1 MIRPMQPMHQ
11 QTLSEQ
17 SKNSAEEIIR
27 IVEDLIGNSNL
38 SVKTMAE
45 LNNAIEEQ
53 NGMLINTREVFESL
67 NEEVNNVAD
76 TEKFTF

>member
-1 MIRPMQPMHQ
+1 
-11 QTLSEQ
+11 
-17 SKNSAEEIIR
+17 
-27 IVEDLIGNSNL
+27 
-38 SVKTMAE
+38 MAE